1 MSLYAYNEGNEFI
14 SLSVAHV
21 KLDVYL
27 PNIWYLFYILK
38 KEEKKTLT
46 QKKMLFDHFTLTI
59 RLEVK
64 YWTKKNVGKR
74 AEQMDFEFV

>member
-38 KEEKKTLT
+38 KKEEKNTNP
-46 QKKMLFDHFTLTI
+46 
-59 RLEVK
+59 
-64 YWTKKNVGKR
+64 KNVIWSFYF
-74 AEQMDFEFV
+74 DN